1 MDSIRVQDGENIF
14 ALKKSSNSNDKITIK
29 KAGNNPVKTM
39 NSPLNLFK
47 TKQVSSQRE
56 PRMEDMS
63 MMSNP
68 EKIHEEEDDDD
79 AVSEA
84 GTEMSD
90 MSNEDG
96 EEYENMSESGQ
107 EEDIEPAEGYTTI
120 DEEKQDL
127 LYKLHRA
134 SKKGIPVN
142 KKLGAYSDVRELRAE
157 VHKIRKDATVDAG
170 LKMSKKVLM
179 AVVGGMEFLNNRYD
193 PFDVDLDG
201 WSESV
206 MLNVGEGDYD
216 NCLERLCEKYSGRG
230 DAPPEVELLLTLA
243 GSAMMFHITNSMF
256 KKGLNNNPQ
265 TAPQEMPT
273 MPTMP
278 TMSAST
284 PSAPPMPQMQQM
296 PQTPMDANSMR
307 GPSLDLSNMMGSIG
321 GRFPPMPMMSEPRKK
336 LDEISLSS
344 DDNDTEDVGNMET
357 ASVFSDSASE
367 ISSKAVS
374 ITQSKSSRRSRGR
387 RGKEID
393 PSKVISL

>member
-1 MDSIRVQDGENIF
+1 MDSIKVQDGENVF
-14 ALKKSSNSNDKITIK
+14 ALKKFNNSNDKITIK
-29 KAGNNPVKTM
+29 KSGNNPVKM
-39 NSPLNLFK
+39 NSPINLFK

-68 EKIHEEEDDDD
+68 DKVHEEEDDD

-84 GTEMSD
+84 GSEMSE

-96 EEYENMSESGQ
+96 EEYENMSDAGEG
-107 EEDIEPAEGYTTI
+107 EDDVEPAEGYATI

-134 SKKGIPVN
+134 SKKGIPVS

-179 AVVGGMEFLNNRYD
+179 AVVGGIEFLNNRYD

-256 KKGLNNNPQ
+256 KKGLKNNAPQ
-265 TAPQEMPT
+265 TTPQETPM
-273 MPTMP
+273 
-278 TMSAST
+278 A
-284 PSAPPMPQMQQM
+284 PSAPQMHTMPQMPSAPQM
-296 PQTPMDANSMR
+296 PMDANSMK

-321 GRFPPMPMMSEPRKK
+321 GRFPPMPMMSEPRRK

-344 DDNDTEDVGNMET
+344 DEDTEDVGNMET

-367 ISSKAVS
+367 MSSKAVS
-374 ITQSKSSRRSRGR
+374 ITQSKSSRKSRGR
-387 RGKEID
+387 RNKEID